1 MIICYNSCITRRRK
15 AYEKREFF
23 EIRGG
28 ASPLGTD
35 SKGFGELLPSPL
47 EGEGRI
53 SKFAKLTKK
62 FNPAVVGDK
71 AVSEAHRKELNV
83 LTSYRLNDFKKKAGA
98 THVDMSAN
106 IRRAAF
112 TLAEVLITLAIIGIV
127 AAMTIPTI
135 SHNIQHAVL
144 KTQFKKFYSTFYQA
158 ILSVQTREG
167 RPMKCFYWIKNPYCQ
182 SVCSERNEYGSC
194 ITWVCEN
201 GDELPDNYNG
211 FMTDCSSF
219 QEELFLN
226 TLKTTKICED
236 HAYEQGC
243 LPENFRGVDVVR
255 AEKNPDQEYD
265 PNSIFSD
272 SGVKNKYPVYIL
284 SDGMY
289 IIGYSS
295 KPFSGMPL
303 FLVDING
310 HKGPN
315 KWGYDIFTFRI
326 SGDAANGI
334 RNLKGIDYFIE
345 SGGTSFNNMYNEAF
359 NIK

>member
-1 MIICYNSCITRRRK
+1 M
-15 AYEKREFF
+15 
-23 EIRGG
+23 
-28 ASPLGTD
+28 
-35 SKGFGELLPSPL
+35 
-47 EGEGRI
+47 
-53 SKFAKLTKK
+53 
-62 FNPAVVGDK
+62 GDK

-98 THVDMSAN
+98 THVDMSA
-106 IRRAAF
+106 
-112 TLAEVLITLAIIGIV
+112 
-127 AAMTIPTI
+127 
-135 SHNIQHAVL
+135 AVL

-167 RPMKCFYWIKNPYCQ
+167 RPIKCFYWIKNPYCQ

-284 SDGMY
+284 SDSMY